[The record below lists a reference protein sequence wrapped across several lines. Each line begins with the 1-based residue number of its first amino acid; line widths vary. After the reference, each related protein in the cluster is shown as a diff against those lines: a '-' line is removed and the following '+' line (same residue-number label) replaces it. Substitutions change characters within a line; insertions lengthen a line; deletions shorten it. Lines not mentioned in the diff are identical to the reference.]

1 MISEMFLTS
10 SKTFIKDNNN
20 NNCKAS
26 PRVMLKNLPGNYPH
40 KDLWQIRRKMKE
52 LSSVAVIPPRLL
64 SSKNMVQSNRDNLVP
79 DPLLAY
85 ITDMSA
91 VEWAEEE
98 KELFG
103 QLFQRHPKK
112 FGRIAEQLPGK
123 SRKDCVLYYYLSK
136 KKVNYKRGK
145 RVPGGS
151 GNNKKLVG
159 GKATQA
165 FRLSQRLSSFLSSA
179 FPSFPLPL
187 PCRA

>member
-1 MISEMFLTS
+1 MFLTS
-10 SKTFIKDNNN
+10 SKTFIKDNN

-26 PRVMLKNLPGNYPH
+26 PRVMLKNLPRNYPH

-52 LSSVAVIPPRLL
+52 LSSVAVIPPHLL
-64 SSKNMVQSNRDNLVP
+64 SSKNVVQGNRDNLVP

-85 ITDMSA
+85 ITAMSA

-103 QLFQRHPKK
+103 QLFQRHPKN

-123 SRKDCVLYYYLSK
+123 SVKDCVLFYYLSK
-136 KKVNYKRGK
+136 KRLNFKRGK
-145 RVPGGS
+145 RGPVGS
-151 GNNKKLVG
+151 AKNKKLVG
-159 GKATQA
+159 GKPTRV
-165 FRLSQRLSSFLSSA
+165 FCLSQRLSSFLSSA
-179 FPSFPLPL
+179 FLSFPLPL